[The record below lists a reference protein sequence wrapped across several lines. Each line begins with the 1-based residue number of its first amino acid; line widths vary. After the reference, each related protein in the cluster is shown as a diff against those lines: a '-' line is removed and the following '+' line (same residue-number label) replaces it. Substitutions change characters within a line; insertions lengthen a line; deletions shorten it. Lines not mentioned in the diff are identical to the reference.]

1 MFRRVIHRHFFGFHL
16 LGSRR
21 YISPMH
27 ISCRLIATAV
37 LFLIAADLPASPA
50 QAQRIR
56 KSWQLAMETWTLE
69 IRAAST
75 PAERDAVL
83 AKRPDAIKYARD
95 LWAQIGSSLDQDW
108 TLESLAWFLGMA
120 PNLRETRADGRTGL
134 VFSSEIDAVFK
145 ALEKYHLQHPKI
157 MPLCMPLAATNDP
170 RAVNLLEKIQKS
182 HPDPKTQGVA
192 ALGSA
197 MLLKSLGDNPELM
210 RKRLSYLRKAI
221 IDSSDID
228 LGGVTV
234 AKLAEDEL
242 YMIRYLSKDRVAPDL
257 SGLDPAGRPLKLSD
271 FAGKIVVLLFWSS
284 TMENAE
290 QAIAITSEMKRKF
303 QGKPIEV
310 LGVNQDPLEK
320 LRSVEADGTVNWRN
334 FSDATRKLSSE
345 YRVNALPLVFVLD
358 GERKIHYV
366 GALGSF
372 AELAAEALLS
382 EKTSAPAK

>member
-1 MFRRVIHRHFFGFHL
+1 MK
-16 LGSRR
+16 
-21 YISPMH
+21 IS
-27 ISCRLIATAV
+27 SRLIATAA
-37 LFLIAADLPASPA
+37 LLLLAADSPATPA

-56 KSWQLAMETWTLE
+56 KSWQLAMETWSLE
-69 IRAAST
+69 IRAATT
-75 PAERDAVL
+75 PDARTAVL
-83 AKRPDAIKYARD
+83 AKRPDALKYTRE
-95 LWAQIGSSLDQDW
+95 LWAQISPALDQDW

-120 PNLRETRADGRTGL
+120 PGLREMRDDGTTAL
-134 VFSSEIDAVFK
+134 VFSDEIDAVFK

-157 MPLCMPLAATNDP
+157 MPVCMAMAGTNDP

-242 YMIRYLSKDRVAPDL
+242 YMIRYLSKDRIAPDL
-257 SGLDPAGRPLKLSD
+257 SGVNSAGRPLKLSD
-271 FAGKIVVLLFWSS
+271 FAGKIIVLLFWSHNTDNS
-284 TMENAE
+284 E
-290 QAIAITSEMKRKF
+290 QVISITSEMKRKF
-303 QGKPIEV
+303 EGRAVEV
-310 LGVNQDPLEK
+310 LGVSQDALEK
-320 LRSVEADGTVNWRN
+320 LRSLEAEGTVNWRN
-334 FSDATRKLSSE
+334 FSDPGRQLSAE
-345 YRVNALPLVFVLD
+345 YRVNALPLVYVLD

-366 GALGSF
+366 GAPGSF

-382 EKTSAPAK
+382 EKTSEPGE

>member
-1 MFRRVIHRHFFGFHL
+1 
-16 LGSRR
+16 
-21 YISPMH
+21 MH
-27 ISCRLIATAV
+27 ISCRLIATV
-37 LFLIAADLPASPA
+37 LLLLMNAELPASPA

-56 KSWQLAMETWTLE
+56 KSWQLAMETWSLE
-69 IRAAST
+69 IRAVST
-75 PAERDAVL
+75 PAARDAVL
-83 AKRPDAIKYARD
+83 SKRPDAIKYTREM
-95 LWAQIGSSLDQDW
+95 WTQISSSLDQDW

-120 PNLRETRADGRTGL
+120 PNLRSTGADGKTSL
-134 VFSSEIDAVFK
+134 VFSNEIDTIFK

-157 MPLCMPLAATNDP
+157 MPLCMPLARTNDP

-197 MLLKSLGDNPELM
+197 MLLKSLGDNSELM

-234 AKLAEDEL
+234 AKLAENEL

-257 SGLDPAGRPLKLSD
+257 VGLDSAGKPLKLSD
-271 FAGKIVVLLFWSS
+271 FSGKIVVLLFWSYD
-284 TMENAE
+284 MENAN

-310 LGVNQDPLEK
+310 LGVNQDTLEK
-320 LRSVEADGTVNWRN
+320 LRTLEADGTVNWRN
-334 FSDATRKLSSE
+334 FTDATGKLSAE
-345 YRVNALPLVFVLD
+345 YRVNALPLIFVLD
-358 GERKIHYV
+358 GERKIHHV
-366 GALGSF
+366 GSPGSF

-382 EKTSAPAK
+382 EKTTGPANQ